1 MLPTAMDTQAR
12 HEWVIREAAGV
23 LGGRELLSAYLGVE
37 PAQVARWLCGIEP
50 VPLPAFMSALD
61 VIADGPFVNRRQIRV
76 AAIKT

>member
-1 MLPTAMDTQAR
+1 MEAQTR

-37 PAQVARWLCGIEP
+37 PARVARWLSGLEP
-50 VPLPAFMSALD
+50 VPLTAFMSALD
-61 VIADGPFVNRRQIRV
+61 VIADGPFVDRRHIRV